1 MSYNSRYSD
10 PYRDHVRN
18 RDSVTDLEYFQS
30 KFDCRIEDSREYNQY
45 VRTQPYYRDFCDY
58 HDLNSYKMENKVV
71 PMKAIHISPE
81 NLARLMAEQEH
92 MDRLTD
98 DANFGKQQWRQSRAD
113 AEVRAANPAVEK
125 AYRNYQMLLELTRK

>member
-1 MSYNSRYSD
+1 
-10 PYRDHVRN
+10 
-18 RDSVTDLEYFQS
+18 
-30 KFDCRIEDSREYNQY
+30 
-45 VRTQPYYRDFCDY
+45 
-58 HDLNSYKMENKVV
+58 MENKVV